1 MRKWGWE
8 EVGTGSCGKNGERE
22 TGATMLVE
30 CNFQQTR
37 WLSTFLPWIQA
48 RVSQPTDSFPTH
60 NSPFVCMCT
69 YVCIWAKV
77 CMGVHEEAQSWCG
90 EWSFISLLSY
100 EMRENHFLTSKA
112 HGSEGNKIINSA
124 LICVGAYMYREAQ
137 GQCQESFSIPLPP
150 YSVRHWISQI
160 QSMQITTLHAS
171 LL

>member
-8 EVGTGSCGKNGERE
+8 EVGTVSCGKNGERQVQ
-22 TGATMLVE
+22 L
-30 CNFQQTR
+30 C
-37 WLSTFLPWIQA
+37 WLSITFNRPDDW
-48 RVSQPTDSFPTH
+48 
-60 NSPFVCMCT
+60 
-69 YVCIWAKV
+69 
-77 CMGVHEEAQSWCG
+77 AQSYHESKQESVNHWLFSNTQFSICVYVHICVYVQRSG
-90 EWSFISLLSY
+90 WAYMKRPKVDVGNDPSSLFSY